1 MEQEIAAL
9 RKGMEQMKG
18 EIEMAAAESLALQYI
33 VTMMASNLGNAYP
46 PMRPIILQAF
56 DSAANV
62 AEHLSIERGSRS
74 GHVPE
79 TLRIIEQLRS
89 AVKSNDQPK
98 HRV

>member
-1 MEQEIAAL
+1 MEEELAVL
-9 RKGMEQMKG
+9 REAMEQMKR
-18 EIEMAAAESLALQYI
+18 EITLVAAESLALQYI
-33 VTMMASNLGNAYP
+33 LTMMASNLANAYP

-62 AEHLSIERGSRS
+62 AEHLSIEQGPRS

-89 AVKSNDQPK
+89 ALTGAAKPTHGV
-98 HRV
+98 